1 MDDTTTTMN
10 REINRE
16 KLFADARI
24 VLDDVDALLR
34 QAASTTGKQAEQ
46 LREQAAEALQRARL
60 RMSEAQDLL
69 NEQTRKA
76 LRETDSW
83 VHANPWQAVGVAAG
97 VAFLLGL
104 LISRR

>member
-1 MDDTTTTMN
+1 MDDTVTTVN
-10 REINRE
+10 RQ

-34 QAASTTGKQAEQ
+34 QAANASGKQAEE
-46 LREQAAEALQRARL
+46 LREQAAEALNRARL
-60 RMSEAQDLL
+60 RMAEAQDML

-76 LRETDSW
+76 LRSADGW

-104 LISRR
+104 LVSRR